1 MGVVLKCPVPDTLD
15 SLPPWCPSLGLH
27 STNQCVV
34 LKNLLVE
41 IYFIITLTLDHS
53 RLNEGHTMF
62 VERKI
67 TKALHNSEALRQFQA
82 IRGLNELKEEI
93 VICINCCD
101 SSIVKFKDFICSIL
115 ELRILYEKKF
125 FVPCTFIMKL

>member
-1 MGVVLKCPVPDTLD
+1 MHWILCLPGVQVLIFTPQT
-15 SLPPWCPSLGLH
+15 S
-27 STNQCVV
+27 V
-34 LKNLLVE
+34 LYLKILLAE

-67 TKALHNSEALRQFQA
+67 TKTLHNSEALRQFQA

-93 VICINCCD
+93 VICINRCD
-101 SSIVKFKDFICSIL
+101 FSFVKFKEFTYLLIFRAQDFKRKKNSLCHLYLEAFIL
-115 ELRILYEKKF
+115 FL
-125 FVPCTFIMKL
+125 